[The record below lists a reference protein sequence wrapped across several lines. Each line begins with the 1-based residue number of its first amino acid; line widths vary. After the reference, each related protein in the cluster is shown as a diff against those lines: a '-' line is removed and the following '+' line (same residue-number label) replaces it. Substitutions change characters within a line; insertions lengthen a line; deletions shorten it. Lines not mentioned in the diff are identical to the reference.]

1 MGIFSVHVCV
11 GEEGQYFF
19 FVKIWVYEIVNALKQ
34 VFYVRTE

>member
-19 FVKIWVYEIVNALKQ
+19 VKIWVYEIVNAYKQ